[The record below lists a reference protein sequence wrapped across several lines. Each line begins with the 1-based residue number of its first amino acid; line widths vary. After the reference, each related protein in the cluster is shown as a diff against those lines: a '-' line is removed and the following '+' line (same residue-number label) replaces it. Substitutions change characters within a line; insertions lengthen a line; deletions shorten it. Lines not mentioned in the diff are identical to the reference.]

1 MDVFTKAA
9 EYMEIPVQRTHDEP
23 LQKLFMLVRSELN
36 LDLKNIKQEQAK
48 SWKQHPAPVKT
59 ELLVQAQLT
68 REFAILSPSLAR
80 DFKQILETA
89 PPLLEEFMKMAA
101 TNLPNR
107 SKKRNVKIN
116 IQAKLQEHHS
126 QF

>member
-1 MDVFTKAA
+1 
-9 EYMEIPVQRTHDEP
+9 MEIPVRRTHDEP

-36 LDLKNIKQEQAK
+36 LDLKNIKQEQVK
-48 SWKQHPAPVKT
+48 FWKQHSAPVKT

-89 PPLLEEFMKMAA
+89 PRLLEEFMKMAA